1 MIMDNCPT
9 LGDPTCSHDHLG
21 SGHQLGDDVGQRHRG
36 LSVARHEHGK
46 GQDGET
52 CGYEMEI

>member
-1 MIMDNCPT
+1 MDNCPT